1 MNRIRSSVFLL
12 VLLAFFSTN
21 AFAQTREIT
30 GRVTSTASGQPLPDA
45 VVAVLGQTSGVRT
58 NERGEFRLKV
68 PDGDVTIVARAIGYK
83 RAAQRISAGSSEAA
97 PFALEKDVL
106 ELEGADHGLARTDQ
120 AQQVGAAVAGFV

>member
-1 MNRIRSSVFLL
+1 L
-12 VLLAFFSTN
+12 FSTN
-21 AFAQTREIT
+21 AFARTREMP
-30 GRVTSTASGQPLPDA
+30 GRVRSTAAGQPVPDA

-83 RAAQRISAGSSEAA
+83 RAAQLVSAGSSVAA

-106 ELEGADHGLARTDQ
+106 ELEGVIVTG
-120 AQQVGAAVAGFV
+120 